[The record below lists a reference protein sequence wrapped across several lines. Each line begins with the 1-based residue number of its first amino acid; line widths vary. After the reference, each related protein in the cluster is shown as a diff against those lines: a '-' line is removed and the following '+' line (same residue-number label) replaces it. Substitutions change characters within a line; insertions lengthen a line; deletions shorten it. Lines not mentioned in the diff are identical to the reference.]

1 MKNVFVFLLVLISL
15 LSAAKA
21 ATSVNIYEA
30 DGITPFDGRDI
41 MVGTEL
47 TIVVSSDTTDYW
59 SGGLFI
65 AGQDRALAALSARDF
80 DPNMRD
86 WTGSHYEDA
95 GEYAKVT
102 AWTDSEIW
110 GFDLYGSDSNSVPG
124 KWFIIDYEAIGEGD
138 PNVWVYDYSY
148 SFDDPNSLIFFSH
161 VPSRDFNNDD
171 VVNIA
176 DYALLA
182 SYWQVE
188 DCNEPNWC
196 DNTDINT
203 DGDVDLADLALFTDY
218 WLWGIPQTPVIP
230 EAPEYPEDPNVTF
243 SIVDANGLSEITVDV
258 DESITLYIDM
268 ATEGV
273 DVYGF
278 NLEVNISDPNL
289 GSIDNWASPSG
300 TARILASP
308 RTSSWDDW
316 GPGIE
321 QEEGIQLFGAS
332 SGSAMSDGHLASF
345 VFTCDGQG
353 DVTLKLLN
361 WTSTY
366 AKLEDMTIHQVD
378 PYSQQMMSGGMSM
391 MQESTQT
398 QAPQKLSLDETVR
411 HLEEIWLADDGIQ
424 EIISEDRWQEFINK
438 VKVSGQREQ

>member
-1 MKNVFVFLLVLISL
+1 MKNVFIFLIVLINL

-21 ATSVNIYEA
+21 ATSVDIYEA
-30 DGITPFDGRDI
+30 DGVTPFDGRDI

-65 AGQDRALAALSARDF
+65 AGQDRALAALSAREF
-80 DPNMRD
+80 DPNTRD

-124 KWFIIDYEAIGEGD
+124 KWFIIDYKAIGEGD

-161 VPSRDFNNDD
+161 VPSRDFKDD
-171 VVNIA
+171 GVVNIA
-176 DYALLA
+176 DYAVLA
-182 SYWQVE
+182 SYWLFQ

-203 DGDVDLADLALFTDY
+203 DGYIDFDDLALFADY
-218 WLWGIPQTPVIP
+218 WLWGVPQTPEI
-230 EAPEYPEDPNVTF
+230 PEDPEISEDSNVTF
-243 SIVDANGLSEITVDV
+243 SIVDADGLSEITMDV
-258 DESITLYIDM
+258 GESITLYIDM

-278 NLEVNISDPNL
+278 NLEVNISYPNL
-289 GSIDNWASPSG
+289 GSIDNRASPSG

-308 RTSSWDDW
+308 RESSWDDW
-316 GPGIE
+316 GPGTE

-332 SGSAMSDGHLASF
+332 FGSAISDGHLASF
-345 VFTCDGQG
+345 VFTCNGQG

-366 AKLEDMTIHQVD
+366 AGLEDMTIHQID

-391 MQESTQT
+391 TQT
-398 QAPQKLSLDETVR
+398 QVSQELDLDEILR
-411 HLEEIWLADDGIQ
+411 FLEEIWLADDGIR
-424 EIISEDRWQEFINK
+424 EVISEDRWQEFINIIEEDAQ
-438 VKVSGQREQ
+438 SQQ

>member
-1 MKNVFVFLLVLISL
+1 MKNMIVFLLALINL

-65 AGQDRALAALSARDF
+65 AGQDRALATLSAREF
-80 DPNMRD
+80 DPNTRD

-124 KWFIIDYEAIGEGD
+124 DWFIIDYKAIGEGD

-148 SFDDPNSLIFFSH
+148 SFDDPNSLTFFSH
-161 VPSRDFNNDD
+161 VPSRDFNDD
-171 VVNIA
+171 GVVNIA
-176 DYALLA
+176 DHAVLA
-182 SYWQVE
+182 SYWLVE

-203 DGDVDLADLALFTDY
+203 DGYVDFDDLALFADY
-218 WLWGIPQTPVIP
+218 WLWGVPQTPVIP
-230 EAPEYPEDPNVTF
+230 VIVEYQNVTF
-243 SIVDANGLSEITVDV
+243 SIVDADGLSV
-258 DESITLYIDM
+258 
-268 ATEGV
+268 
-273 DVYGF
+273 
-278 NLEVNISDPNL
+278 
-289 GSIDNWASPSG
+289 
-300 TARILASP
+300 
-308 RTSSWDDW
+308 
-316 GPGIE
+316 
-321 QEEGIQLFGAS
+321 
-332 SGSAMSDGHLASF
+332 
-345 VFTCDGQG
+345 
-353 DVTLKLLN
+353 
-361 WTSTY
+361 
-366 AKLEDMTIHQVD
+366 
-378 PYSQQMMSGGMSM
+378 
-391 MQESTQT
+391 MQESTQA
-398 QAPQKLSLDETVR
+398 QAPQKLSLDEMVAR
-411 HLEEIWLADDGIQ
+411 LEEIWLADDGIQ

-438 VKVSGQREQ
+438 VKESGTR

>member
-1 MKNVFVFLLVLISL
+1 MRNMFVFLLVLITL

-21 ATSVNIYEA
+21 ATSVNIYGA
-30 DGITPFDGRDI
+30 DGVTPFDGRDI

-47 TIVVSSDTTDYW
+47 SIVVSSDSTDYW

-65 AGQDRALAALSARDF
+65 AGQDRALAALLARGF
-80 DPNMRD
+80 DPNTHD

-124 KWFIIDYEAIGEGD
+124 KWFIIDYKAIGEGD

-161 VPSRDFNNDD
+161 VPSRDFNDDD

-176 DYALLA
+176 DYAVLA
-182 SYWQVE
+182 SYLLVQN
-188 DCNEPNWC
+188 CNEPNWC

-203 DGDVDLADLALFTDY
+203 DGYVDFDDLALFADY
-218 WLWGIPQTPVIP
+218 WLWGVPQTPVIVP
-230 EAPEYPEDPNVTF
+230 DPIIVPDPNVTF
-243 SIVDANGLSEITVDV
+243 SIVDADGLNEITMGVG
-258 DESITLYIDM
+258 ESITLYIDM

-278 NLEVNISDPNL
+278 NLEVNISNPNL
-289 GSIDNWASPSG
+289 GSIDNRASPLG

-308 RTSSWDDW
+308 RELSFDYW
-316 GPGIE
+316 GPGTE

-332 SGSAMSDGHLASF
+332 FGSAISDGHLASF
-345 VFTCDGQG
+345 VFTCNVQG

-361 WTSTY
+361 WMTTY
-366 AKLEDMTIHQVD
+366 ASLEDMTIHQID

-391 MQESTQT
+391 TQT
-398 QAPQKLSLDETVR
+398 PASQELDLDEILR
-411 HLEEIWLADDGIQ
+411 FLEEIWLADDGIR
-424 EIISEDRWQEFINK
+424 EVISEDRWQEFINIIEEDAQ
-438 VKVSGQREQ
+438 SQQ

>member
-1 MKNVFVFLLVLISL
+1 MKNMIVFLLVLINL

-30 DGITPFDGRDI
+30 DGITPFNGRDI

-47 TIVVSSDTTDYW
+47 TIVVSSDSSDYW

-65 AGQDRALAALSARDF
+65 TGQNRALAALSARDL
-80 DPNMRD
+80 DPNTRD

-124 KWFIIDYEAIGEGD
+124 RWFIIDYKAIGEGD
-138 PNVWVYDYSY
+138 PNIWVYDYSY

-161 VPSRDFNNDD
+161 VPSRDFNDDD

-176 DYALLA
+176 DYAVLA
-182 SYWQVE
+182 SYLLVQN
-188 DCNEPNWC
+188 CNEPNWC

-203 DGDVDLADLALFTDY
+203 DGYVDFDDLALFADY
-218 WLWGIPQTPVIP
+218 WLWGVPQTPVIP
-230 EAPEYPEDPNVTF
+230 VIVEDPNVTF
-243 SIVDANGLSEITVDV
+243 SIVDADGLNEITMYVG
-258 DESITLYIDM
+258 ESITLYIDM

-278 NLEVNISDPNL
+278 DLEVNISDPNL
-289 GSIDNWASPSG
+289 GSIDNRASPLG

-316 GPGIE
+316 GPGTE

-332 SGSAMSDGHLASF
+332 FGSAISDGYLASF
-345 VFTCDGQG
+345 VFTCDGPG

-361 WTSTY
+361 WMSTY
-366 AKLEDMTIHQVD
+366 ARLEDMTIHQID
-378 PYSQQMMSGGMSM
+378 PYSQQMMPGGMSM
-391 MQESTQT
+391 TLGGTQA
-398 QAPQKLSLDETVR
+398 QAPQELDLDEMAR
-411 HLEEIWLADDGIQ
+411 RLEEIWLADDGIQ
-424 EIISEDRWQEFINK
+424 EIISEDRWQEFINN
-438 VKVSGQREQ
+438 VIEFGQREQ

>member
-65 AGQDRALAALSARDF
+65 GGQDRALAALSARDF
-80 DPNMRD
+80 DPNTLD

-124 KWFIIDYEAIGEGD
+124 NWFIIDYEAIGEGD
-138 PNVWVYDYSY
+138 PNIWVYDYSY
-148 SFDDPNSLIFFSH
+148 SFDDPNSLAFFSH
-161 VPSRDFNNDD
+161 VPSRDFNDDD

-203 DGDVDLADLALFTDY
+203 DGYVDFEDLALFTDY
-218 WLWGIPQTPVIP
+218 WLWGVPQTPVI
-230 EAPEYPEDPNVTF
+230 PEDPNVTF
-243 SIVDANGLSEITVDV
+243 SIVDANGLSEITIDV

-268 ATEGV
+268 ATDGV
-273 DVYGF
+273 DMTSFY
-278 NLEVNISDPNL
+278 LEVNISDPNL
-289 GSIDNWASPSG
+289 GSIDNTPSPSG
-300 TARILASP
+300 TASILASP

-316 GPGIE
+316 GPGTE
-321 QEEGIQLFGAS
+321 QEEGIWLFGAS
-332 SGSAMSDGHLASF
+332 FGSAMSDGHLASF

-361 WTSTY
+361 LTSTY
-366 AKLEDMTIHQVD
+366 AGLEDMTIHQTD
-378 PYSQQMMSGGMSM
+378 PYFQQMMPDGMSM
-391 MQESTQT
+391 MLEDTQT
-398 QAPQKLSLDETVR
+398 QAPQELSLDEMVAR
-411 HLEEIWLADDGIQ
+411 LEEIWLADDGIQ
-424 EIISEDRWQEFINK
+424 ELVSKDRWQEFINS
-438 VKVSGQREQ
+438 VKESGQ